1 MLKKISKA
9 IRVISIPPIVATIT
23 FLILYFT
30 NYIDLLNSVL
40 LIVFLALIQLLAYPL
55 SYIIPKYKK
64 QGREGQRTLAFYI
77 GIIGYSFGL
86 GYAIFANIPE
96 KLKVLYLT
104 YFISIIIL
112 TFINKVLKIRASG
125 HMTSI
130 TGPLVALSYFMSPL
144 IILPTLVFYL
154 LVFLSSLYLKRHTI
168 KEMIYGTLVVLASFG
183 LSLLIML
190 I

>member
-1 MLKKISKA
+1 MLKKISKV
-9 IRVISIPPIVATIT
+9 IRTISIPPIVATIT
-23 FLILYFT
+23 FLILYFN
-30 NYIDLLNSVL
+30 NYIDLLNSIL
-40 LIVFLALIQLLAYPL
+40 LIIFLALIQLIAYPL
-55 SYIIPKYKK
+55 SYLIPKYKD

-86 GYAIFANIPE
+86 AFATISNIPE
-96 KLKVLYLT
+96 KLKVVYLT
-104 YFISIIIL
+104 YFLSIIIL

-130 TGPLVALSYFMSPL
+130 TGPLVALSYFMGPL
-144 IILPTLVFYL
+144 IIIPTMIFYL
-154 LVFLSSLYLKRHTI
+154 LVFFSSLYLKRHTI
-168 KEMIYGTLVVLASFG
+168 REMILGTSVVLVSFG

>member
-64 QGREGQRTLAFYI
+64 Q
-77 GIIGYSFGL
+77 
-86 GYAIFANIPE
+86 
-96 KLKVLYLT
+96 
-104 YFISIIIL
+104 
-112 TFINKVLKIRASG
+112 
-125 HMTSI
+125 
-130 TGPLVALSYFMSPL
+130 
-144 IILPTLVFYL
+144 
-154 LVFLSSLYLKRHTI
+154 
-168 KEMIYGTLVVLASFG
+168 
-183 LSLLIML
+183 
-190 I
+190 